1 MLTSNHDLRVKLA
14 SFEGPL
20 DLLLYL
26 IRQNEIDIQNI
37 KIAEIT
43 DQSLRTLDLMREY
56 DLDIAGEFILMA
68 STLILIKSRRLLPA
82 EEGQALGNDDGE
94 IIETEA
100 QLMRRLLEH
109 QRFQQAAR
117 ELRTR
122 PIAGFDFF
130 KRPLPEEREAREYRE
145 EILKEMSIS
154 DLSVALQKILM
165 RVRRPVRRVQR
176 ETVSVSTAI
185 RWIYDKIKVDEAVEL
200 DSLFPDTYGRSEVV
214 AVFLAILEMG
224 RLKKIRVLQHV
235 IYGTIYVVARAR
247 LDVEELD
254 QLLKTGDASYAYKAA
269 EASN

>member
-1 MLTSNHDLRVKLA
+1 MMTSNHDLRVKLA

-43 DQSLRTLDLMREY
+43 DQYLRTLDLMREY
-56 DLDIAGEFILMA
+56 NLDIAGEFILMA
-68 STLILIKSRRLLPA
+68 ATLILIKSRRLLPA
-82 EEGQALGNDDGE
+82 TETDVQGTEDGE
-94 IIETEA
+94 IIETEE

-109 QRFQQAAR
+109 QRFQAVAR
-117 ELRTR
+117 EMRQLPLT
-122 PIAGFDFF
+122 GYDHF
-130 KRPLPEEREAREYRE
+130 KRPLPDEKESRE
-145 EILKEMSIS
+145 EVLKEMNLSE
-154 DLSVALQKILM
+154 LSVALQKILL

-185 RWIYDKIKVDEAVEL
+185 GWIYDKISTDEATEL
-200 DSLFPDTYGRSEVV
+200 DSLFPEHYGRSEIV
-214 AVFLAILEMG
+214 AVFLAILELG

-235 IYGTIYVVARAR
+235 IYGTIYVVARETLR
-247 LDVEELD
+247 SEELD
-254 QLLKTGDASYAYKAA
+254 QLLKAGDASYAYKAA